1 MRQPSP
7 SSSNSL
13 SSSSSSTSSAP
24 AVGGAFA
31 TLVATFSVVCERVF
45 RAQLPSDRH
54 AQATSVGGAALAPPD
69 ELELVRTAFMF
80 TAATRHQIL
89 SQHERPILYA

>member
-1 MRQPSP
+1 MGQPSP
-7 SSSNSL
+7 SSS
-13 SSSSSSTSSAP
+13 AP
-24 AVGGAFA
+24 AAGGAFA

-45 RAQLPSDRH
+45 RAQLPSDRQ
-54 AQATSVGGAALAPPD
+54 AQATSVGVALAPPD

-89 SQHERPILYA
+89 SQHPRGHL